1 MVPRLRSIDRPESLQ
16 DPIDKART
24 SLMRLES
31 VPPSIIQDL
40 EDALDKCDLEKVSW
54 HQRLYVSAESWNEDV
69 TVLIYLNVTSYTDVS
84 PLLKQLAGEW
94 KRKGDMI
101 KNDDG
106 FRWELYQGKHNIRL
120 NIYGYVAE
128 DEDGSLDGNVCRR
141 VRTGTEI
148 REYPT
153 YEIICPEGN

>member
-1 MVPRLRSIDRPESLQ
+1 MGNATIDRPESLQ

-54 HQRLYVSAESWNEDV
+54 HQRMYVSAESWNEDV
-69 TVLIYLNVTSYTDVS
+69 TVLIYLNVTSYTDVA
-84 PLLKQLAGEW
+84 PLLKQLAGLKW
-94 KRKGDMI
+94 KRKEDMV

-106 FRWELYQGKHNIRL
+106 FRWELYQDKHNIRL

-128 DEDGSLDGNVCRR
+128 DEDGSLDGNV
-141 VRTGTEI
+141 
-148 REYPT
+148 
-153 YEIICPEGN
+153 